1 MSREGY
7 VKPNVLD
14 QNCESRQALE
24 LISDKWTALIVYAL
38 VDGPMRHGELRR
50 TVDGISQKM
59 LTQTL
64 RRMEADGLVEREVL
78 DRIPPHVEYSLTP
91 LGRTLERP
99 LVAICEW
106 AMAHLEELREAR
118 ASHGRRAAKPARSA

>member
-1 MSREGY
+1 MSTDGY
-7 VKPNVLD
+7 VVPNVLD
-14 QNCESRQALE
+14 QRCESRQALE
-24 LISDKWTALIVYAL
+24 LIADKWTALVVYAL
-38 VDGPMRHGELRR
+38 VDGPRRHGELLR
-50 TVDGISQKM
+50 TIDGISQKM

-78 DRIPPHVEYSLTP
+78 DRAPPHVEYSLTP

-106 AMAHLEELREAR
+106 AMAHLDELREAR
-118 ASHGRRAAKPARSA
+118 ARVA